1 MDLETFLNPLTGLNI
16 EYYTIKNTEEMKQ
29 WLQNHTQL
37 GFNEI
42 VLDILAKIELENL
55 IKFKLDFMKKTKLSE
70 EQLDSILS
78 FYFNKS

>member
-1 MDLETFLNPLTGLNI
+1 MDLETFLNPLTGSNI
-16 EYYTIKNTEEMKQ
+16 EYYMIKNTEDMKLWIQ
-29 WLQNHTQL
+29 SHTQL

-55 IKFKLDFMKKTKLSE
+55 IKFKLDFMKKTNLSS
-70 EQLDSILS
+70 EQLDGILN

>member
-29 WLQNHTQL
+29 WLQSHTQL

>member
-70 EQLDSILS
+70 EQLDSIIS

>member
-70 EQLDSILS
+70 EQLDSILY